1 VNGAGPGHDG
11 SRHDAAIG
19 SRREHTLAPARGPA
33 RHYGLTEML
42 RNTRFHIN
50 LVILVALAACIPM
63 HALFAG
69 GATLAAVSVSEG
81 HRLAEAWCESCH
93 AIEPHMAGMSNQAP
107 SFEAIANRH
116 GTTAL
121 SLKVFLKTS
130 HQNMPNLVI
139 APDQAD
145 ALASYILSLKAN

>member
-1 VNGAGPGHDG
+1 M
-11 SRHDAAIG
+11 
-19 SRREHTLAPARGPA
+19 
-33 RHYGLTEML
+33 EML
-42 RNTRFHIN
+42 RNTRIYIN
-50 LVILVALAACIPM
+50 LVILIALAACIPM
-63 HALFAG
+63 HLLFAG
-69 GATLAAVSVSEG
+69 GATLAAASVSEG

-116 GTTAL
+116 GTTTL

-139 APDQAD
+139 APDQAN
-145 ALASYILSLKAN
+145 ALASYILSLKAH

>member
-1 VNGAGPGHDG
+1 
-11 SRHDAAIG
+11 
-19 SRREHTLAPARGPA
+19 
-33 RHYGLTEML
+33 ML
-42 RNTRFHIN
+42 RNTRVQIS
-50 LVILVALAACIPM
+50 LLILIASAAFIPV
-63 HALFAG
+63 HVLFAG
-69 GATLAAVSVSEG
+69 GAKLAAASVSEG
-81 HRLAEAWCESCH
+81 HRLAEAWCETCH

-121 SLKVFLKTS
+121 SLKVFLETS

-139 APDQAD
+139 EPDQAD